1 MSQTRVYIVD
11 NNEHSVRFMAD
22 YLTSQLNMN
31 VVGHAISGEKAVDS
45 LNEMDCDVV
54 LMDVSMPGMNGF
66 ETTRRLR
73 EEGFGAGVIM
83 VSIHNGHEYIQSAL
97 AAGAEAFVTKD
108 KFCDEIAEAIRKVL
122 DSKR

>member
-1 MSQTRVYIVD
+1 MNQTRVYIVD

-73 EEGFGAGVIM
+73 EEGLGACVIM
-83 VSIHNGHEYIQSAL
+83 VSIHSGHEYVQSAL